1 MLGNTDLDLD
11 QSHVAYLNFLKYYNY
26 SVEALNERRGEKRID
41 LRLVQDRSF
50 YCRLVS
56 NPSTI
61 CGHAFDCF
69 YHDGR

>member
-41 LRLVQDRSF
+41 LRLVRDRLSPLSSRQQPF
-50 YCRLVS
+50 NDLWTRFRLLL
-56 NPSTI
+56 P
-61 CGHAFDCF
+61 
-69 YHDGR
+69 